1 MRASDRRALQ
11 DALAGL
17 RARHGDDLAGLLP
30 QPAGAAPRAA
40 PADDGADRDAL
51 SALCAHYLLHRTA
64 TEAPE
69 ADPVGRFHLN
79 NGARL
84 QRINAAADLS
94 RKGLRQSF
102 GMMVN
107 YLYDLD
113 EIEANHEKF
122 MQGEVAAS
130 RAVTGLI

>member
-1 MRASDRRALQ
+1 V
-11 DALAGL
+11 
-17 RARHGDDLAGLLP
+17 
-30 QPAGAAPRAA
+30 
-40 PADDGADRDAL
+40 
-51 SALCAHYLLHRTA
+51 HRTA

-84 QRINAAADLS
+84 QRINAAGDLS
-94 RKGLRQSF
+94 RKGLKQSF

-122 MQGEVAAS
+122 MHGEVAAA
-130 RAVTGLI
+130 RAVLSLM